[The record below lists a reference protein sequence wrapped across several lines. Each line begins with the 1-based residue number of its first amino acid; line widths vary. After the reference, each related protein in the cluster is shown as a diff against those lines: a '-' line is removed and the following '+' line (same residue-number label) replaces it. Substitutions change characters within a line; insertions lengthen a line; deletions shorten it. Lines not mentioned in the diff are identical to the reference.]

1 VEAQLVKRWPLLLAP
16 VIVAFVCA
24 AGAATE
30 ALAPP
35 DRPLPAPPPEPPGT
49 RHFLWEVSSLT
60 NKIYLYGTIHAGRR
74 DWFPLPAAVEEAFN
88 ASPVLVV
95 EADVTDTEAMN
106 KSAPSML
113 LRPPDTLKDHVE
125 ANDYDRFLKLLP
137 RYGVT
142 ESQVANLKPFLA
154 VSMLV
159 FGEWARNGYLPQY
172 GIDGYLIRRAR
183 AELKPVLEL
192 EGIESQMQLMQGLGD
207 GESRTLF
214 GGTITA
220 LEDGLTGEQI
230 NGMVKAWREG
240 DPKTLLEIARKY
252 NDRVPG
258 AKEFEEKFIWSRHE
272 AMAKHLEAYLND
284 SKERHFV
291 AVGSL
296 HLAGERGLVEMLK
309 KRGYMVVQ
317 R

>member
-1 VEAQLVKRWPLLLAP
+1 MKRWRL
-16 VIVAFVCA
+16 FVGSAIATFLCA

-35 DRPLPAPPPEPPGT
+35 DRPLPTPAPEAPGT
-49 RHFLWEVSSLT
+49 KHFLWEVSSLT
-60 NKIYLYGTIHAGRR
+60 NKIYLYGTIHAGRK

-95 EADVTDTEAMN
+95 EADVTDTDAMR
-106 KSAPSML
+106 KSAPAMQ
-113 LRPPDTLKDHVE
+113 LRPPDTLKNHVD
-125 ANDYDRFLKLLP
+125 ASDYDRFLKLLP

-142 ESQVANLKPFLA
+142 ESQVAPLKPFMA

-192 EGIESQMQLMQGLGD
+192 EGIEAQMQLIEGLGD
-207 GESRTLF
+207 TESRTLF

-220 LEDGLTGEQI
+220 LEDGLTSDQI

-272 AMAKHLEAYLND
+272 AMARHLEAYLND
-284 SKERHFV
+284 SKDRHFV

-309 KRGYMVVQ
+309 KRGYVVVQ